1 MLMILS
7 TKKIGR
13 VAVRGHL
20 NEFTLNHKWLNCI
33 TLSVIN
39 DTSDISQLYYVIDN
53 KIHVQQNDVD
63 TRQFIAI
70 WF

>member
-7 TKKIGR
+7 TKKKGW

-20 NEFTLNHKWLNCI
+20 NESTLNHKWLNCI

-63 TRQFIAI
+63 TRQLIAI